1 MYQAF
6 SAAFSRLSITITMI
20 KSVKSVKCNVDMA
33 AVQEQADMAGLADL
47 CVLNGVCRARGYHS
61 KIS

>member
-1 MYQAF
+1 
-6 SAAFSRLSITITMI
+6 MI
-20 KSVKSVKCNVDMA
+20 NKSVKSVVCNVDMA